1 MKPEIKDPKISEL
14 QQKLEA
20 KRAERIRE
28 QENSRLTADAKS
40 ANRLRQMAKDKVRW
54 KIDNPK
60 MCFNFKFRIGPKF
73 K

>member
-40 ANRLRQMAKDKVRW
+40 ANRLRQMAKDKVR
-54 KIDNPK
+54 
-60 MCFNFKFRIGPKF
+60 
-73 K
+73 